1 MPAVLRTAAPRY
13 VVAAATG
20 HSCTVAAAAA
30 VKGGECIRLEST
42 VVAAAA
48 ARHAACVVPGTGPAA
63 AVARSTPSTGS
74 RGPPPPP
81 PPPPPHPA
89 HRRTAAVVR
98 PLHCHPPRESSGA
111 TSSGPPYSGTTMS
124 SGGSWGRRRGGE
136 FPPRPWSFR
145 YRPRFRRCH
154 RSAAAAARLPRS
166 FGSSACLPA
175 ISCGGTG
182 RDAAVALP
190 CFLPTYSIIQLWAM
204 GTRHPLLFR
213 FFMNARTYVYSYSTT
228 YYVVRV
234 RVVVRKSRLAGVRN
248 LLYGASEKQPSYH
261 AQSFLSCHLPSHRIK
276 PPRKGRNLLVVPNT
290 PNRGQ
295 TNWPNAADLLV
306 LFLSPFIPPYRFWV
320 GRPGLRGATCEEG
333 RLLFREVKILCRGSS
348 REA

>member
-1 MPAVLRTAAPRY
+1 MPAVLRTAAPRD

-48 ARHAACVVPGTGPAA
+48 ARHAACVVPGAGPAA

-81 PPPPPHPA
+81 LPPLHPA
-89 HRRTAAVVR
+89 HRRRTAAAVR

-166 FGSSACLPA
+166 FGSCACLPA

-190 CFLPTYSIIQLWAM
+190 CFLPAYSIIQLWAM
-204 GTRHPLLFR
+204 GTRHPLLFHER
-213 FFMNARTYVYSYSTT
+213 TRARAGRPGRHARTTHNTTSSTNQHK
-228 YYVVRV
+228 RNG
-234 RVVVRKSRLAGVRN
+234 RKISLAGVRN
-248 LLYGASEKQPSYH
+248 LLYGASEKQPSRTIL
-261 AQSFLSCHLPSHRIK
+261 QSF
-276 PPRKGRNLLVVPNT
+276 
-290 PNRGQ
+290 
-295 TNWPNAADLLV
+295 
-306 LFLSPFIPPYRFWV
+306 FI
-320 GRPGLRGATCEEG
+320 AS
-333 RLLFREVKILCRGSS
+333 SS
-348 REA
+348 RPEKVGIYCIGHQLAEPRANQLAQRR